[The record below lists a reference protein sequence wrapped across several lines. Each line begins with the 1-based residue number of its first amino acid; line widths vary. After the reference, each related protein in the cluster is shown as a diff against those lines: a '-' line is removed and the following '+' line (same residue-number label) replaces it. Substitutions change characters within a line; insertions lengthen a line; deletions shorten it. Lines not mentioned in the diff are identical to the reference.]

1 MNIYFKEFYSNN
13 IIKLDIKSNE
23 YYNDST
29 KNFTLKLLKL
39 FISKKYNL
47 ILDMIDI
54 LENNILCKDYD
65 KIINFSN
72 SINPSIYSLNIKL
85 VGGKGGFGSLL
96 KGQPA
101 VKKRTKNFESCRD
114 LSGRR
119 IRHVNQEKQMEDYIR
134 RQKEEKLI
142 IEQYTSN
149 NNIFNTKIPNS
160 ILEEID
166 VKNNNYEKVDSQ
178 VTKSVLNA
186 FKNINKKRK
195 KDICLINNDNNNDNN
210 INKTIKENNCNLL
223 NGTQEVKINKIIDKL
238 NNLEEICLNKD
249 ELENKLFEDF

>member
-72 SINPSIYSLNIKL
+72 IKYYYCLKTYYIKASGSIFE
-85 VGGKGGFGSLL
+85 FG
-96 KGQPA
+96 P
-101 VKKRTKNFESCRD
+101 
-114 LSGRR
+114 
-119 IRHVNQEKQMEDYIR
+119 
-134 RQKEEKLI
+134 
-142 IEQYTSN
+142 
-149 NNIFNTKIPNS
+149 
-160 ILEEID
+160 
-166 VKNNNYEKVDSQ
+166 
-178 VTKSVLNA
+178 
-186 FKNINKKRK
+186 
-195 KDICLINNDNNNDNN
+195 
-210 INKTIKENNCNLL
+210 
-223 NGTQEVKINKIIDKL
+223 
-238 NNLEEICLNKD
+238 
-249 ELENKLFEDF
+249 